1 MFGNVLG
8 VKTFTTDLAP
18 NVMIGPTKA
27 SSVTFNSKIVREYIA
42 SNRPR
47 YDFNMKNLIFSL
59 SFEMYPYRDM
69 ITSLRFE
76 MYPYK
81 VLRCT
86 PTETWTCCYWK
97 SIFDI
102 QEGMGKVLRCTPTE
116 TWTCCYWKSI
126 FDIQEG
132 MGKVLRCT
140 PTKTWTCCYW
150 KSIFYIQEGMG
161 IFK

>member
-1 MFGNVLG
+1 MDWISQLDKHIKLNEERNVFKLLFMFGNVLG

-27 SSVTFNSKIVREYIA
+27 LSVTFNSKIVREYIA

-69 ITSLRFE
+69 ITSSRFE

-86 PTETWTCCYWK
+86 PTET
-97 SIFDI
+97 
-102 QEGMGKVLRCTPTE
+102 
-116 TWTCCYWKSI
+116 
-126 FDIQEG
+126 
-132 MGKVLRCT
+132 
-140 PTKTWTCCYW
+140 
-150 KSIFYIQEGMG
+150 
-161 IFK
+161 